1 MHWVAAFT
9 LLLALICPPWLSMP
23 SQSPP
28 ALHVWVLMGNKPK
41 VNMPEGAIGWPQIC
55 EKLFMFPGADTEE
68 SAHLCKH

>member
-1 MHWVAAFT
+1 
-9 LLLALICPPWLSMP
+9 MP